1 MPVSTIACPPSVAF
15 VKQYQVSSNN
25 NQKEKEFGINT
36 ACSPN
41 RYEAVEIL
49 NNLAAQTS
57 AKLNINN
64 SKSST
69 MLNNFCGNSGL
80 SNSTQNLLKE
90 RKDFV
95 NTDRKLINQLGNY
108 HQHSSSSNLNDQF
121 VNLKTVTS
129 ENNLESN
136 QKINSLNN
144 YFLDHK
150 SNQPQNGLQLNNNH
164 SSTYGGQQPIPPLTH
179 SNSNDMLR

>member
-15 VKQYQVSSNN
+15 VKQYQVTSNN
-25 NQKEKEFGINT
+25 NPKEKEFGINT

-57 AKLNINN
+57 AKLTNN
-64 SKSST
+64 NTKSST
-69 MLNNFCGNSGL
+69 LLNNFCGNGVH

-95 NTDRKLINQLGNY
+95 NTDRKLVNQLGNY

-121 VNLKTVTS
+121 INLKTSTS
-129 ENNLESN
+129 ETKFETN

-144 YFLDHK
+144 YFLDH
-150 SNQPQNGLQLNNNH
+150 
-164 SSTYGGQQPIPPLTH
+164 
-179 SNSNDMLR
+179 